1 MKKIIAEIGI
11 NHNGDI
17 SLAKKLID
25 MAVEAKVDIVK
36 FQKRTIENVYSKT
49 ILDSERESPWGK
61 TTREQKYGLEFSEK
75 DYDEIDLYCSKKKI
89 EWFASAWDVDS
100 LKFLDKYN
108 SKYNKIAS
116 AMIVDLNFLKQVA
129 KRKKYTFIST
139 GMSDLSQITNAVN
152 IFKEEECEFELMHCV
167 STYPMKPEH
176 ANLQIIND
184 LKNHF
189 QCKVGYSGHES
200 GISISIAAAA
210 IGANSIERHITLDR
224 TMYGS
229 DQAASLEKKGLI
241 ELVASIRKNELAF
254 GNEKIGFIL
263 EEEIPIAQKLRA
275 HLL

>member
-1 MKKIIAEIGI
+1 
-11 NHNGDI
+11 
-17 SLAKKLID
+17 
-25 MAVEAKVDIVK
+25 
-36 FQKRTIENVYSKT
+36 
-49 ILDSERESPWGK
+49 
-61 TTREQKYGLEFSEK
+61 
-75 DYDEIDLYCSKKKI
+75 
-89 EWFASAWDVDS
+89 
-100 LKFLDKYN
+100 
-108 SKYNKIAS
+108 
-116 AMIVDLNFLKQVA
+116 MIVDLNFLKQVA